1 MMNHK
6 HSSQGFGFVGGKIL
20 TLLFLSATTAL
31 AAQPAQQPNPT
42 APVTPDA
49 LKVQTSES
57 DEAGTIP
64 ERIDVQSMKR
74 RYWTVGNEDLMDV
87 VQNRR
92 YTKKG
97 RWEGAVKYGFW
108 SDDAFQDQKSI
119 GLSLGYHINEFLSLH
134 GFYSSV
140 SASNSQAF
148 TAATQAAGG
157 VTPVVNPA
165 KSVMGAEARGSLVYG
180 KLSLLG
186 SKIFYYDFNTAIG
199 FTQHKF
205 GDRPAGSSMGYFFG
219 LGQQFFV
226 NRNWFVGVDWRL
238 MFHTDKYTPGTPP
251 AVTDRSL
258 TTSWIQIGV
267 GAFFP

>member
-6 HSSQGFGFVGGKIL
+6 HSSQGFGFVIGRIL
-20 TLLFLSATTAL
+20 TVTLFSIASAM

-42 APVTPDA
+42 APTTPDT
-49 LKVQTSES
+49 LKVQTSDS
-57 DEAGTIP
+57 DEAGTLP

-97 RWEGAVKYGFW
+97 RWEAALKYGFW
-108 SDDAFQDQKSI
+108 SDDAFEDQKSI
-119 GLSLGYHINEFLSLH
+119 GFAVGYHFSEFFSLH
-134 GFYSSV
+134 GFYSAI
-140 SASNSQAF
+140 SASNGQAF
-148 TAATQAAGG
+148 QAAQKLG
-157 VTPVVNPA
+157 VTPAVNPG
-165 KSVMGAEARGSLVYG
+165 KSVLGLEARGSLIYG

-205 GDRPAGSSMGYFFG
+205 GSAPDGSSIGYFFG
-219 LGQQFFV
+219 LGQQFFL
-226 NRNWFVGVDWRL
+226 NRNWFLGVDWRL
-238 MFHTDKYTPGTPP
+238 MFHSDKYTIGTV
-251 AVTDRSL
+251 VTDRAL